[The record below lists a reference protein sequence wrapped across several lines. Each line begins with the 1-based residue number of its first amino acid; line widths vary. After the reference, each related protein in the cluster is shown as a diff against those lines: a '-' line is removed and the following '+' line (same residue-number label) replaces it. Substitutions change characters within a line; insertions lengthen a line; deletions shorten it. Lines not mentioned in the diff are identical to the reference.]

1 MIFSRSSTAIWC
13 VSRSESLDKEVM
25 ILCLSSIM
33 AKCEDREDEVFEDVG
48 EGVDG
53 GFLDFKDLVVAIVV
67 VVIKDFLSWE
77 DLGG

>member
-13 VSRSESLDKEVM
+13 VSRSESFDKEVM

-33 AKCEDREDEVFEDVG
+33 AKCEDREDEDEDVFEDGVG

-67 VVIKDFLSWE
+67 V
-77 DLGG
+77 